1 MLPIYTV
8 DCSITCETD
17 SDDGN
22 GSSMLAGENYIIIF
36 DIYSSFINML
46 TGGAIAGIVLAC
58 ACICFFI
65 IKAMC

>member
-8 DCSITCETD
+8 DCSIICETD

-36 DIYSSFINML
+36 DTHSSFIDMF
-46 TGGAIAGIVLAC
+46 TGGPIAGIVLASM
-58 ACICFFI
+58 ACII
-65 IKAMC
+65 IMTMY